1 MKYML
6 WFKSVNGLEVT
17 LPSENAQAFYLF
29 LPVLSAG
36 TQLHLDIIL
45 L

>member
-17 LPSENAQAFYLF
+17 LLSVNAQAFYLF
-29 LPVLSAG
+29 LPVLSPG
-36 TQLHLDIIL
+36 TQLHLDIVL